1 MYDLWVV
8 LLMMLTYKMMDRK
21 VCGGLIHNKHHDE
34 FSSKPV
40 DWMTTAESYTHKCHP
55 LPMLT
60 EHEQPCLKW
69 WLQAIN
75 VLQSI
80 SFRAEV
86 CVFYAEMR
94 AIGAE
99 HKLVADTPG
108 KWIIRAQIWEVST
121 GLCMEVVVVSPWLNT
136 ATKVHQCGV
145 PHQQMF

>member
-8 LLMMLTYKMMDRK
+8 LMMMLTYKIMDRK
-21 VCGGLIHNKHHDE
+21 IFGGLRYYKCNG

-40 DWMTTAESYTHKCHP
+40 VWMTTAESYTNKCCP

-60 EHEQPCLKW
+60 EHEQQCLKW
-69 WLQAIN
+69 WLQATNI
-75 VLQSI
+75 LQSI
-80 SFRAEV
+80 SFSAEV
-86 CVFYAEMR
+86 CVFYAEMH

-108 KWIIRAQIWEVST
+108 KWIIRALIWEVST
-121 GLCMEVVVVSPWLNT
+121 GLCMEVVAVSPWLNT
-136 ATKVHQCGV
+136 ATKVHQCGA